1 MSCAR
6 VYLNSP
12 RYCVSLHEASKT
24 LHGSFT
30 LATAAYCCN
39 SCPFSF
45 ETFSKLPVSAR
56 SRVTFESMDR
66 WVRVSGINSSL
77 PECFFFLPSEKSG
90 ALKISFDRTPLMAN
104 WGIRG
109 KIDSEFCS
117 AKIFPVKSLSKV
129 TRVERSRPTFKY
141 YRLESDKRDP

>member
-1 MSCAR
+1 MHAYIWIVR
-6 VYLNSP
+6 ATAFRYTKPP
-12 RYCVSLHEASKT
+12 RHFTVRLPWLRPPTAAIAAPSASK
-24 LHGSFT
+24 
-30 LATAAYCCN
+30 
-39 SCPFSF
+39 PF
-45 ETFSKLPVSAR
+45 R
-56 SRVTFESMDR
+56 
-66 WVRVSGINSSL
+66 SSL
-77 PECFFFLPSEKSG
+77 YQLVLVLRSNRWIDGFAFQGSILHSPSVFFLSSEKSG

-141 YRLESDKRDP
+141 YRMESDKRDP